1 MVPMVV
7 RYRLR
12 MRLLTRILRSVLL
25 GTLGV
30 LFIPA
35 VITSGVDLQWRTLST
50 VGLLSSIYGLRI
62 VLGPAVE
69 VRPTGL
75 RVLKHWPWRRDIPW
89 YRIFEV
95 EVVPGYWV
103 LDLELNSG
111 EQLELPCVEHVDD
124 LFERIEEHRS
134 RLDA

>member
-1 MVPMVV
+1 MTV

-12 MRLLTRILRSVLL
+12 MQPITRVLRTILL
-25 GTLGV
+25 GTLGLMFV
-30 LFIPA
+30 PA
-35 VITSGVDLQWRTLST
+35 VITAGVDLQWRTLSI
-50 VGLLSSIYGLRI
+50 VGLLSSIYGLRV

-69 VRPTGL
+69 VRADGL
-75 RVLKHWPWRRDIPW
+75 RVFKSWPWRREIPW
-89 YRIFEV
+89 YRIYQV

-124 LFERIEEHRS
+124 LFERIEEHRQ
-134 RLDA
+134 RLDLDA

>member
-1 MVPMVV
+1 MVV

-12 MRLLTRILRSVLL
+12 MARLTRILRTILL
-25 GTLGV
+25 AFLG
-30 LFIPA
+30 LMFLPA
-35 VITSGVDLQWRTLST
+35 VVTAGVDTQWRILST

-69 VRPTGL
+69 VRPDGL
-75 RVLKHWPWRRDIPW
+75 RVLARWPWRRDIPW
-89 YRIFEV
+89 YRIFQI

-111 EQLELPCVEHVDD
+111 EQLELPCVEKVDD
-124 LFERIEEHRS
+124 LFERIEHHRQ
-134 RLDA
+134 RLDLTS

>member
-1 MVPMVV
+1 MVV

-12 MRLLTRILRSVLL
+12 MRSYTRVLRTLLLGFLGFMFVPAVFTQGVDAQWRILS
-25 GTLGV
+25 
-30 LFIPA
+30 I
-35 VITSGVDLQWRTLST
+35 
-50 VGLLSSIYGLRI
+50 VGLVSSIYGLRI
-62 VLGPAVE
+62 VLGAAVE
-69 VRPTGL
+69 VRPEGL
-75 RVLKHWPWRRDIPW
+75 RVLKTWPWRRDIPW
-89 YRIFEV
+89 YRIYQID
-95 EVVPGYWV
+95 VVPGYWV

>member
-1 MVPMVV
+1 MVV

-12 MRLLTRILRSVLL
+12 MQPLTRILRTVLL
-25 GTLGV
+25 ATLG
-30 LFIPA
+30 LMFLPA
-35 VITSGVDLQWRTLST
+35 VVTAGVDVQWRTLSI

-75 RVLKHWPWRRDIPW
+75 RVFKHWPWRREIPW
-89 YRIFEV
+89 YRIFQV

-124 LFERIEEHRS
+124 LFERIEEHRA
-134 RLDA
+134 RLDLDA